1 LTVDRYT
8 RQRRLAEVGD
18 EGQAR
23 IAAARLSVGD
33 SPEAWSEREYL
44 ERAGAGT
51 VTTAGLAGPPF
62 AHAAVFRHPASR
74 RLAAGS
80 WRALAGLR
88 RLLPGLS

>member
-1 LTVDRYT
+1 MVDRYT

-18 EGQAR
+18 QGQDR

-51 VTTAGLAGPPF
+51 LTVAGFEGAPF
-62 AHAAVFRHPASR
+62 AHAGVFRHTASR

-88 RLLPGLS
+88 RLLSETP

>member
-1 LTVDRYT
+1 MVDRYT

-23 IAAARLSVGD
+23 IEAARLAVGD

-44 ERAGAGT
+44 ERAGAST
-51 VTTAGLAGPPF
+51 VTTPGLEGMPF
-62 AHAAVFRHPASR
+62 AHAALFRHAASQ

-80 WRALAGLR
+80 WRALAAFR
-88 RLLPGLS
+88 RLLSEPS